1 MRNKV
6 RNVGH
11 YPNVTLTILD
21 TANYGTPLL
30 AKGTAENIE
39 EEADELTHV
48 MASRYQDKTS
58 VRKETASIG
67 MFDYCTRNPFELR
80 TVFRSRNARLS
91 RVALPATHA

>member
-67 MFDYCTRNPFELR
+67 KHR
-80 TVFRSRNARLS
+80 VIIRSTPNRIS
-91 RVALPATHA
+91 YGD